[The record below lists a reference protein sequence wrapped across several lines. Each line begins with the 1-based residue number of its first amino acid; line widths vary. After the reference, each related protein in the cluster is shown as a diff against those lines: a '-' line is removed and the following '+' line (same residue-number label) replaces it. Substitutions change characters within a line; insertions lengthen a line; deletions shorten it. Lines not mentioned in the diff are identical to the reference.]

1 MKKPF
6 ILVSV
11 AAALILLLGTAAR
24 LLGYVNT
31 PPQPREPQRFDAV
44 SELSDFEAGL
54 RKYVSDCQFRCAF
67 FMRSQLHL
75 HASHGMICVNPF

>member
-44 SELSDFEAGL
+44 LYMSFRTL
-54 RKYVSDCQFRCAF
+54 RPGFGNTFPITR
-67 FMRSQLHL
+67 
-75 HASHGMICVNPF
+75 NT